1 MFARTSSK
9 GGHRPVSNQSIVA
22 ARADI
27 AENPGVSE
35 IKRAGTAAATALVV
49 ASMVG
54 TGVFTS
60 LGFQLV
66 DLNSAPQIL
75 FLWALGGVIA
85 LCGALCY
92 AEVAAALPRSGG
104 EYHFLGTL
112 YHPSLGFMAGMLSAT
127 AGFAAPTAITAL
139 AFGEYLHETIP
150 ALPVKAAAVAV
161 VLAGSAAHAVGTR
174 TSARVQVAA
183 TLLKLALI
191 AVFIVAAWLLPGK
204 GDIRWT
210 PDPAADLK
218 TILQPAFAVALLFVF
233 YAYTGWNAAVY
244 GLEEWHRPERTVRR
258 ALVGGTLIVSVLYLG
273 LNASF
278 LHAAPVA
285 ELRGVVQVGHVA
297 SVSLFG
303 DATARAV
310 SGFFALG
317 LFASV
322 SALLWAGP
330 RVLGA
335 MGRDLPALRWFAP
348 RREVPHAALIFQAG
362 LALLLIFA
370 GTFRELITLTQIGL
384 TLSTSLVVGGCLVL
398 RHRRPELPRPVH
410 VPLYPLPPLIFLA
423 MSGFVILRSA
433 VAEPG
438 PTLTGLAIATGFFA
452 LWFPLQRH
460 LR

>member
-1 MFARTSSK
+1 M
-9 GGHRPVSNQSIVA
+9 
-22 ARADI
+22 
-27 AENPGVSE
+27 PGES
-35 IKRAGTAAATALVV
+35 RAGSFAATALVV

-104 EYHFLGTL
+104 EYHFLGKL

-150 ALPVKAAAVAV
+150 LLPVKIAAAAV
-161 VLAGSAAHAVGTR
+161 VLAGSAAHAIGTR

-183 TLLKLALI
+183 TVLKLALI
-191 AVFIVAAWLLPGK
+191 AVFIVAAWWLPGK
-204 GDIRWT
+204 GDIRWKVDL
-210 PDPAADLK
+210 PADLDA
-218 TILQPAFAVALLFVF
+218 IVQPAFAVALLFVF

-244 GLEEWHRPERTVRR
+244 GLEEWQRPEVTVRR
-258 ALVGGTLIVSVLYLG
+258 ALIGGTLVVAVLYVA

-285 ELRGVVQVGHVA
+285 ELRGKVQVGHVA

-303 DATARAV
+303 TEAARTT

-335 MGRDLPALRWFAP
+335 MGKDLRALRFFAP
-348 RREVPHAALIFQAG
+348 RHEVPHAALIFQAG
-362 LALLLIFA
+362 LALLLIF
-370 GTFRELITLTQIGL
+370 TSSFRDLITMTQIGL
-384 TLSTSLVVGGCLVL
+384 TLSTSLVVGGCFLL
-398 RHRRPELPRPVH
+398 RRHHPELPRPVK
-410 VPLYPLPPLIFLA
+410 VPAYPLPPLIFLA
-423 MSGFVILRSA
+423 MSGFVIGRSA
-433 VAEPG
+433 IADPV
-438 PTLTGLAIATGFFA
+438 PTLTGLAISAIFA
-452 LWFPLQRH
+452 VLWFPLQRF

>member
-1 MFARTSSK
+1 M
-9 GGHRPVSNQSIVA
+9 
-22 ARADI
+22 
-27 AENPGVSE
+27 PGES
-35 IKRAGTAAATALVV
+35 RAGSFAATALVV

-66 DLNSAPQIL
+66 DFDSAPQIL

-112 YHPSLGFMAGMLSAT
+112 YHPSLGFMAGLLSAT

-139 AFGEYLHETIP
+139 AFGEYLHETNP
-150 ALPVKAAAVAV
+150 ALPVKVAAAAV
-161 VLAGSAAHAVGTR
+161 VLAGSAAHSIGTR

-183 TLLKLALI
+183 TLLKLVLI
-191 AVFIVAAWLLPGK
+191 AIFIVAAWWLPGK

-210 PDPAADLK
+210 PEPAADFDA
-218 TILQPAFAVALLFVF
+218 ILQPAFAVALLFVF

-244 GLEEWHRPERTVRR
+244 GLEEWQRPEVTVRR
-258 ALVGGTLIVSVLYLG
+258 ALIGGTLVVGTLYVA

-285 ELRGVVQVGHVA
+285 ELRGKVQVGHVA

-303 DATARAV
+303 PDAARTV
-310 SGFFALG
+310 SGFFAVG

-335 MGRDLPALRWFAP
+335 MGKDLRALRFFAP
-348 RREVPHAALIFQAG
+348 RHEVPHTALVFQAG
-362 LALLLIFA
+362 LALLLIF
-370 GTFRELITLTQIGL
+370 TSSFRDLITMTQIGL
-384 TLSTSLVVGGCLVL
+384 TLSTSLVVGGCFLL
-398 RHRRPELPRPVH
+398 RWRHPGLARPVK
-410 VPLYPLPPLIFLA
+410 VPLHPLPALIFLA

-433 VAEPG
+433 VADSV
-438 PTLTGLAIATGFFA
+438 PTLTGLAIAAGFA
-452 LWFPLQRH
+452 LLWFPLQRH